1 MLNKSNDKNVV
12 DEVFRGLDQ
21 DASGSVDFTEFV
33 TMVAALTA
41 VTNEMIC
48 KKD

>member
-1 MLNKSNDKNVV
+1 MLIKSKDKNVA
-12 DEVFRGLDQ
+12 DEIFRELDQ

-33 TMVAALTA
+33 TMIAGLTA